1 MCGIAGIVNLHGALP
16 PPPRALV
23 ERMVRALRHRGPD
36 EFGLY
41 RDDRAALGH
50 ARLSIIDLA
59 SGQQPLCNE
68 SGTLWV
74 VFNGEIFNH
83 VELREELAAMGH
95 TFRTRS
101 DTEVI
106 VHAWEAWGDACL
118 ARFNGQ
124 WAFALWDSERRALTL
139 ARDRVGVRPLHVHES
154 GGRVR
159 FASEVK
165 ALFQDP
171 DVTRAIDAAGLVETF
186 TFWAP
191 RAPRTLFEGVSEL
204 PPGSVRTYRD
214 GAVRERA
221 WWSPTFPTE
230 RQRATNTD
238 ESAERLLA
246 ALRSATRLR
255 MLRADVPVGAYLSGG
270 IDSAVVATLAREAAP
285 GALHTFSLRFD
296 DAEYDE
302 TPHQRLMAERLGS
315 VHHEVVATRGDI
327 ARALPDVVLH
337 TERALVR
344 TGPAPL
350 FLLSS
355 LVAREGMKV
364 VVTGEGADEFLGGYD
379 LFREAR
385 VRRFWARHPESTL
398 RPRLFDRLYPWLA
411 RSPQASRAMALRFWS
426 RGLDRPDAPTFSHD
440 PRWSSAA
447 ALQRFLLP
455 AVREAALAAGDPVEA
470 LVHGL
475 PDDFARWHPLCRA
488 QYLEIATLLSPYIL
502 SSQGDRVLMGHSVE
516 GRFPFLD
523 ADVMALANALPPDDK
538 LFVLDEKHVLKRA
551 ARGLVPDAIIN
562 RPKQPYR
569 APDAV
574 CFVDAAAPSYVRE
587 VLSPERVAA
596 AGLFDPSLVQ
606 GLYDKCAR
614 RRDEGALSN
623 ADNMAFVGVLTTQL
637 AYESF
642 VRARPACADEAAGPG
657 FRTVIDRTS
666 AA

>member
-1 MCGIAGIVNLHGALP
+1 MNLHGALP
-16 PPPRALV
+16 PPPRALI

-59 SGQQPLCNE
+59 SGQQPLSNE
-68 SGTLWV
+68 TGTLWV

-83 VELREELAAMGH
+83 VELREELAAKGH

-106 VHAWEAWGDACL
+106 VHAWEEWGDACL
-118 ARFNGQ
+118 TRFNGQ
-124 WAFALWDSERRALTL
+124 WAFALWDAERRALTL
-139 ARDRVGVRPLHVHES
+139 ARDRVGVRPLHVHQS

-171 DVTRAIDAAGLVETF
+171 DVTRAIDPAGLVETF

-204 PPGSVRTYRD
+204 PPGSVRTYSD
-214 GAVRERA
+214 GTVREHA
-221 WWSPTFPTE
+221 WWTPTFSTE
-230 RQRATNTD
+230 RQRATHTD

-246 ALRSATRLR
+246 ALRNATRLR

-270 IDSAVVATLAREAAP
+270 IDRAVVATLAREAEP

-385 VRRFWARHPESTL
+385 VRRFWSRHPESTL

-411 RSPQASRAMALRFWS
+411 RSPQASRAMSLRFWS
-426 RGLDRPDAPTFSHD
+426 RGLDRADAPTFSHD

-447 ALQRFLLP
+447 SLQRILSP
-455 AVREAALAAGDPVEA
+455 AVRDAAAAAGDPVEA
-470 LVHGL
+470 LVRAL
-475 PDDFARWHPLCRA
+475 PDDFARWDPLCRA
-488 QYLEIATLLSPYIL
+488 QYLEITTLLSPYIL

-551 ARGLVPDAIIN
+551 ARGLIPDAIIH
-562 RPKQPYR
+562 RPKQPSR

-574 CFVDAAAPSYVRE
+574 CFVDANAPSYVRE
-587 VLSPERVAA
+587 VLAPDRVAA

-614 RRDEGALSN
+614 RRDDGALSN

-637 AYESF
+637 AYEAF
-642 VRARPACADEAAGPG
+642 VRARPACADERTGPG

-666 AA
+666 AV